1 MFAVNQQCLLIDP
14 LMHNAYHFNKYNY
27 LVKVN
32 LCKVEQGK
40 QLEVESLWKIDAN
53 IFLQVGKLK
62 LSTCLT
68 SFKFEMEWNNIL
80 IIIMEIDSK
89 F

>member
-1 MFAVNQQCLLIDP
+1 M
-14 LMHNAYHFNKYNY
+14 
-27 LVKVN
+27 KVN

-40 QLEVESLWKIDAN
+40 QLEVESLWKIDAKM
-53 IFLQVGKLK
+53 FFQVEKLK

-68 SFKFEMEWNNIL
+68 SSKFEVERNNIP

-89 F
+89 FLKFFHFMLFNCNAV

>member
-1 MFAVNQQCLLIDP
+1 MSVDWP

-27 LVKVN
+27 LVNVN

-40 QLEVESLWKIDAN
+40 QLEVESLWKINAN

-62 LSTCLT
+62 LVSTCLT
-68 SFKFEMEWNNIL
+68 SFKFEVEWINIP
-80 IIIMEIDSK
+80 IIIMEIDSI
-89 F
+89 FF

>member
-1 MFAVNQQCLLIDP
+1 MSIDWP

-27 LVKVN
+27 IMKVN

-40 QLEVESLWKIDAN
+40 QFEVESLWKIDAKM
-53 IFLQVGKLK
+53 FFQVGKLK

-68 SFKFEMEWNNIL
+68 SFKFEVKRNNIP